1 MSITVLFNASRPPKI
16 GDSHASNKVRK
27 RGGWGYCHRNNTYK
41 FSNNVALG
49 LVYGA

>member
-27 RGGWGYCHRNNTYK
+27 RGGVRVIVIGTIHTN
-41 FSNNVALG
+41 
-49 LVYGA
+49 LVTMWL